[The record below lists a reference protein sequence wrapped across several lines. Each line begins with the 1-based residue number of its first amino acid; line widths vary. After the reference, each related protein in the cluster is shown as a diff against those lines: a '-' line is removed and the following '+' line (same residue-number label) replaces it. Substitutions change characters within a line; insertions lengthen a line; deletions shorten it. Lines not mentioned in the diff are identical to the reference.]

1 MKTVMTLELEYEMR
15 KKAVSIIDVREKE
28 EYEYGHIKGSIN
40 IPLSYIQ
47 MHKIDDLDK
56 GKEYYIVCRTGSRS
70 LDAARILKKQGYQVI
85 NVLGGIATYKGEL
98 V

>member
-1 MKTVMTLELEYEMR
+1 
-15 KKAVSIIDVREKE
+15 
-28 EYEYGHIKGSIN
+28 
-40 IPLSYIQ
+40 